1 MVKEQEANA
10 GCDHVY
16 LVDGSAYIFR
26 AFHALPPM
34 TRPDGTPVN
43 AVFGFTNM
51 LTKLVE
57 DSGASFLAVIFD
69 TARKT
74 FRTEI
79 YPDYK
84 ANRPP
89 PPDEL
94 VPQFELIREATRAYS
109 LPCLEMEGF
118 EADDLI
124 ATYAKLAVEQ
134 GYEVTIV
141 SSDKDLMQLV
151 GPRVRMMDPM
161 KNRFIGPEEV
171 VEKFGVGPEN
181 VVDVQALLGDST
193 DNVPGIKGIGEAPA
207 AALVREYGD
216 LEKILEAVQNTDAVK
231 ADAVLK
237 AETCQKRI
245 YEIAGREFGIGS
257 PKQLKEV
264 LIDELNLPVPK
275 DKKSGKPTTNAA
287 ALNEL
292 AASGYEIAQ
301 QIIDYRFYSK
311 VNTSYAELL
320 YEEQGIARI
329 SRELVTL
336 RADVPVK
343 GDIAQ
348 FQKKR
353 PDPEVLIPWLEKQG
367 FKSALSRALSEFG
380 IEAENSNPD
389 AITAPGEGAYE
400 LVQEEDAL
408 QGWIDEIQL
417 AGVFAFDTETN
428 SLDAM
433 QADLVG
439 LSLSVQGGR
448 ACYVP
453 VAHISAGNQG
463 NDELDLGAISSN
475 VSPELP
481 KQLARTR
488 VIEMLKPLLEDPGI
502 LKVGHN
508 IKYDMQV
515 MARYGVEVG
524 PIDDTM
530 LLSYVL
536 EGGLH
541 GHGLDELAALHLGHT
556 NIKFSEVA
564 GTGKN
569 QVSFD
574 HVPLDKALD
583 YAAEDAEVT
592 GRLYRQLKPRI
603 SEERMTSVYETM
615 ERRLVPVLSDM
626 ERAGIIVDAT
636 FLKELSGDFE
646 KRTADIAEDIY
657 KLAGHEFNIGS
668 PKQLGEVLF
677 DEMGIQ
683 GGKKTKTGAYGTG
696 ADVLEGLAAEGLDL
710 PRRVLD
716 WRQLSKLRSTYTD
729 ALIKQINPATK
740 RIHTSYAQA
749 IASTGRL
756 SSTDPNLQNIP
767 IRTEEGRK
775 IRQAFVPEKG
785 HVLLSA
791 DYSQI
796 ELRLLAHVAGIEALQ
811 EAFRDGK
818 DIHAMTASE
827 VFGIPIENMESSVRS
842 RAKAINFGI
851 IYGISP
857 FGLARQLSI
866 PQGEAKQYIDNY
878 FKKFPGIRDYM
889 ETTKTFAREHG
900 FVQTIFGRKCH
911 TPGINDKN
919 PARRNFSERAAIN
932 APLQGAAADIIKRAM
947 IGIPETFKELGL
959 GARML
964 LQVHDELIFEVPEG
978 EVDETVAIITKKM
991 EGAADLELPLVVD
1004 TGTGLNWDEAH

>member
-1 MVKEQEANA
+1 MVKEQEADA
-10 GCDHVY
+10 GCNHVY

-320 YEEQGIARI
+320 YEEQGIARV

-336 RADVPVK
+336 RADVPVT

-348 FQKKR
+348 LQKKR

-380 IEAENSNPD
+380 VEAENSNPD
-389 AITAPGEGAYE
+389 AVTAPGEGAYE

-463 NDELDLGAISSN
+463 NDELDLGAIRSN

-796 ELRLLAHVAGIEALQ
+796 ELRLLAHVAGIEALR

-919 PARRNFSERAAIN
+919 PARRNFSERAAIT

-947 IGIPETFKELGL
+947 IGIPETLKELGL

-978 EVDETVAIITKKM
+978 EVDETAAIVTKKM